1 VIDIN
6 IAFVVQIVNILLL
19 MVILNFFLYR
29 PIRKV
34 LSERNAELAGAREK
48 TAAVDNEVQEKMAL
62 YESRLREV
70 KSKASDEKGAMLKVA
85 RQEEAAILDKARGEA
100 TDSLNAIKNKVAKE
114 GADARLMLK
123 EQALSL
129 SREISEK
136 VLGRSL

>member
-1 VIDIN
+1 MIDIN

-34 LSERNAELAGAREK
+34 LSERNAELTGAREK
-48 TAAVDNEVQEKMAL
+48 TATVDKEVQEKMAL

-70 KSKASDEKGAMLKVA
+70 KSKASDEKSAMLKVA
-85 RQEEAAILDKARGEA
+85 RQEEAAILEKARGEA
-100 TDSLNAIKNKVAKE
+100 TNSLNAIKNKVAKE
-114 GADARLMLK
+114 AADAKLMLK

>member
-34 LSERNAELAGAREK
+34 LSERNAEMTGAREK
-48 TAAVDNEVQEKMAL
+48 TAAVDKEVQEKMAL

-70 KSKASDEKGAMLKVA
+70 KGKASDEKSAMLKVA
-85 RQEEAAILDKARGEA
+85 RQEEAAILEKARGEA
-100 TDSLNAIKNKVAKE
+100 TNSLNAIKNKVAKE
-114 GADARLMLK
+114 AADAKLMLK

>member
-34 LSERNAELAGAREK
+34 LSERNAELTGAREK
-48 TAAVDNEVQEKMAL
+48 TAAVDKEVQEKMAL

-85 RQEEAAILDKARGEA
+85 RQEEAAILEKARGEA
-100 TDSLNAIKNKVAKE
+100 TNLLNAIKNKVAKE
-114 GADARLMLK
+114 AADAKLMLK

>member
-1 VIDIN
+1 MIDIN

-34 LSERNAELAGAREK
+34 LSERNAELTGAREK
-48 TAAVDNEVQEKMAL
+48 TAAVDKEVQEKMAL

-70 KSKASDEKGAMLKVA
+70 KSKASDEKSAMLKVA
-85 RQEEAAILDKARGEA
+85 RQEEAVILDKARGEA
-100 TDSLNAIKNKVAKE
+100 TNSLNAIKSKVAKE
-114 GADARLMLK
+114 AADAKLMLK

>member
-34 LSERNAELAGAREK
+34 LSERNAELTGAREK
-48 TAAVDNEVQEKMAL
+48 TAAVDKEVQEKMAQ

-85 RQEEAAILDKARGEA
+85 RQEEAAILEKARGEA
-100 TDSLNAIKNKVAKE
+100 TNSLNAIKNTVAKE
-114 GADARLMLK
+114 SADAKLMLK

>member
-1 VIDIN
+1 MIDIN

-34 LSERNAELAGAREK
+34 LNERNAELSGAREK
-48 TAAVDNEVQEKMAL
+48 TAAVDKDVQEKMAL

-70 KSKASDEKGAMLKVA
+70 KSKASDEKSAMLKVA
-85 RQEEAAILDKARGEA
+85 RQEEAAILEKARGEA
-100 TDSLNAIKNKVAKE
+100 TNALNAIKNKVAKE
-114 GADARLMLK
+114 AADAKLMLK